1 MIWAIASLFCLF
13 LGLALGWLIRGGQSA
28 ACEAALTRELE
39 TERLRGQER
48 AQWLTESQARLSDAL
63 KAASQDALL
72 QSNQTFLQL
81 AGQQLRV
88 GLDPVRTALA
98 SVDQKIQQ
106 LEQARAGAYEKLEDQ
121 VKNLNDGQTKLRD
134 ETARLVNALRTPS
147 TRGKWGETQ
156 LRRVVEMA
164 GMTEHCDFSVQTT
177 VDAADGALRPDLI
190 VHLPGNKTIVVDA
203 KAPLIA
209 YLEAIEA
216 KDEAARRAHLDTHAG
231 HVRNHIAMLGRK
243 AYSEHFQ
250 PSPDFVVLFLPGE
263 SFFSGALES
272 DPGLVDSAL
281 RNKIILTSPTT
292 LIALLRTVAYVWQQQ
307 ALAEGALEIQR
318 LGSELHSSLRVM
330 MAHWNRVGGQ
340 LDKLVRSYNETSA
353 SLEHRVL
360 MKARKFESL
369 GAVPVGSELPPPT
382 TVDRTVRTVPEAPE
396 EIGKLSNTAS
406 SGHPG

>member
-1 MIWAIASLFCLF
+1 MIWAIACLFCVL
-13 LGLALGWLIRGGQSA
+13 LGLMLGWVVRGGQSA
-28 ACEAALTRELE
+28 AREAALTRELE
-39 TERLRGQER
+39 AERTRNAER
-48 AQWLTESQARLSDAL
+48 AQWLAESQSKVSDAL
-63 KAASQDALL
+63 KAMSQDALL
-72 QSNQTFLQL
+72 QSNQAFLQL
-81 AGQQLRV
+81 ADQRLKV
-88 GLDPVRTALA
+88 GLDPVRTALV

-121 VKNLNDGQTKLRD
+121 VKHLNEGQTKLRD

-147 TRGKWGETQ
+147 TRGKWGESQ

-177 VDAADGALRPDLI
+177 VDTGDGALRPDLI

-216 KDEAARRAHLDTHAG
+216 KDETARRTHLDAHAG
-231 HVRNHIAMLGRK
+231 HVRNHIQMLGRK
-243 AYSEHFQ
+243 AYFEHFQ

-281 RNKIILTSPTT
+281 ENKIILTSPTT

-307 ALAEGALEIQR
+307 ALAEGALEIQK
-318 LGSELHSSLRVM
+318 LGSELHASLRVM
-330 MAHWNRVGGQ
+330 MGHWNGVGRQ
-340 LDKLVRSYNETSA
+340 LDKLVRSYNETSG
-353 SLEHRVL
+353 SLEQRVL
-360 MKARKFESL
+360 VKARRFESL
-369 GAVPVGSELPPPT
+369 GAVAAGNEIAPVKV
-382 TVDRTVRTVPEAPE
+382 VDRAVRGAPGSDE
-396 EIGKLSNTAS
+396 GMFNAFDETA
-406 SGHPG
+406 P